1 MSLAPAGSLRGMGK
15 LVITEFITLDGTIED
30 PGGAEKTPFGGWAFK
45 FERGP
50 EGDKFKGDEL
60 WAADA
65 QLLGRVTYEG
75 FAQAWPQM
83 NQDDFGRKF
92 NEMPKHVVSSTLE
105 NPEWQNSH
113 VVRGDLATE
122 IAKLKAQ
129 YEGDILLA
137 GSASLAQSLLE
148 LDLVDQINLMV
159 YPLLAGGGKK
169 LFPETDAPRSF
180 ELVSAGQAGETVT
193 MILRRRGE

>member
-1 MSLAPAGSLRGMGK
+1 MGK

-30 PGGAEKTPFGGWAFK
+30 PGGAEKTPFGGFAFK
-45 FERGP
+45 SERGP
-50 EGDKFKGDEL
+50 DGDRFKEAEL
-60 WAADA
+60 RAADA

-75 FAQAWPQM
+75 FAKAWPQM
-83 NQDDFGRKF
+83 NEDDFGRKF

-137 GSASLAQSLLE
+137 GSATLAQSLIE

-159 YPLLAGGGKK
+159 YPVLAGAGKK
-169 LFPETDAPRSF
+169 LFPETDAPRAF
-180 ELVSAGQAGETVT
+180 ELVSAAQAGETVT

>member
-137 GSASLAQSLLE
+137 GSASLTQSLLE